1 MSVNQYLVIS
11 VGNDTEYVGLLSAR
25 RETST
30 HGCIYALYK
39 TDAHD
44 RIFIAQSVPV
54 LVHAINQKFI
64 TNRQETLFCSSLY
77 RMLRLLCRRREHK
90 GYRIERFE
98 LDSLSALNDL
108 IKTFRNAVFVC
119 KTPTFWKASLFPR
132 GEMNDSQNDCHDN
145 PDNNKDVESTSI
157 ENNNISDDNMDKRT

>member
-1 MSVNQYLVIS
+1 MVIS
-11 VGNDTEYVGLLSAR
+11 VGNKREYVGLLSAR

-39 TDAHD
+39 TTSNE
-44 RIFIAQSVPV
+44 RIFVAQSVPV

-64 TNRQETLFCSSLY
+64 TNRNDTLFCSSLY

-98 LDSLSALNDL
+98 LENLSDLNTL
-108 IKTFRNAVFVC
+108 IKKFENAIFVT
-119 KTPTFWKASLFPR
+119 KKPAFWQASLFKREIP
-132 GEMNDSQNDCHDN
+132 
-145 PDNNKDVESTSI
+145 I
-157 ENNNISDDNMDKRT
+157 EDEPNENEDT